1 VINNV
6 KPYVLVLLLVVG
18 VLGGFYGGYRFGH
31 TTVSAATTGSSQ
43 GTRTGGGGFGGGR
56 TGGGGGGFGAACP
69 SPGAPS
75 PSPGTNAVAAGTIT
89 DLTNSSLTITEAN
102 CEIKVTYGNTVQVSK
117 NVAGSTS
124 DLQDNLTVTVI
135 GTRQADGS
143 VKATTIQ
150 IGNGFGGGRG
160 FGNPAGAQASPSPG

>member
-1 VINNV
+1 M
-6 KPYVLVLLLVVG
+6 KSYVLVLLLVVG

-31 TTVSAATTGSSQ
+31 STVSAATTASSQ
-43 GTRTGGGGFGGGR
+43 GTRSPGAGGFGGGTR
-56 TGGGGGGFGAACP
+56 SGGGFGAACP

-75 PSPGTNAVAAGTIT
+75 PSPGTTAVAAGTVT
-89 DLTNSSLTITEAN
+89 NLTNNSLTISQGS
-102 CEIKVTYGNTVQVSK
+102 CEVKVTYGNTVQVSK

-124 DLQDNLTVTVI
+124 DLQDNLTITVI

-150 IGNGFGGGRG
+150 IGAGFGGRG
-160 FGNPAGAQASPSPG
+160 FGNPGASPSPG

>member
-1 VINNV
+1 M

-18 VLGGFYGGYRFGH
+18 VLGGFYGGYVFGH
-31 TTVSAATTGSSQ
+31 GNVSAATTAGQGS
-43 GTRTGGGGFGGGR
+43 RTPGAGGFGGGR
-56 TGGGGGGFGAACP
+56 TGGGFGAACP

-75 PSPGTNAVAAGTIT
+75 PSPGSNAVAAGTIT
-89 DLTNSSLTITEAN
+89 DLTSSSLTISEGS
-102 CEIKVTYGNTVQVSK
+102 CEVKVTYGNTVQVSK

-124 DLQDNLTVTVI
+124 DLQDNLTVTII

-160 FGNPAGAQASPSPG
+160 SGNPAGAQASPSPG